1 MTRGGTPDPTR
12 PWRGWYAL
20 TRWRKRRRHQLYLE
34 PYCRLCQHRGVLRA
48 AEIVDHVKHHGGRWN
63 DFWLG
68 DLQSLCKDCHDSAKK
83 LHDNRQQLDPD
94 GWPLTPMLNER
105 IQGNGCNPRRNHR
118 PARLF

>member
-34 PYCRLCQHRGVLRA
+34 PYCRLCQQRGVLRA

-83 LHDNRQQLDPD
+83 RIEQKGYDPYWVGDD
-94 GWPLTPMLNER
+94 GWPVDP
-105 IQGNGCNPRRNHR
+105 NH
-118 PARLF
+118 PANR